1 MKLGALYEFVYRG
14 QLADEALDRAG
25 RTKFAHAA
33 ESEADMAET
42 LSLGVLDDDL
52 VTRARHMS
60 TVYTA
65 VAAFE
70 NSARTLVRSTM
81 LEGKGETWWEDCVS
95 ARIQK
100 RAKDRRADDE
110 KNRFHS
116 QRGDD
121 PINYSDLG
129 DLLNIIR
136 AHPDLF
142 EPAIPSPEWAQNIFD
157 AVERSRNVIMH
168 SGTLSSGDIARVG
181 INIRDWVSQVGA

>member
-1 MKLGALYEFVYRG
+1 MEIGTLYEFAFRG
-14 QLADEALDRAG
+14 QLAEEALDRAG
-25 RTKFAHAA
+25 RSKFAHSGDSEAEMA
-33 ESEADMAET
+33 ES
-42 LSLGVLDDDL
+42 LSLGVLDDEL
-52 VTRARHMS
+52 VAEGQRMS

-70 NSARTLVRSTM
+70 NSARRLVSSTM
-81 LEGKGETWWEDCVS
+81 LEGKGESWWEDGVS
-95 ARIQK
+95 VKVQK
-100 RAKDRRADDE
+100 KAKDRREDDE

-116 QRGDD
+116 QRGED

-142 EPAIPSPEWAQNIFD
+142 EAAIPSPEWAQNIFD

-168 SGTLSSGDIARVG
+168 SGTLSSGDVARVG
-181 INIRDWVSQVGA
+181 INIRDWIKQVGA